1 MHRCRDQ
8 IVKYQ
13 AQCLAVREHTFT
25 RPEGA
30 PSASA
35 GGGGPMDRGFGIGPI
50 LSILDLSRSPTNSS
64 RSNSV
69 SNSIGYTGN
78 SAILVLPTDCDE
90 ENSLAR
96 IRYKLET
103 LYPAQ
108 REFAISQL
116 LDNVSRCRCSTLAVM
131 LYLIAEF

>member
-1 MHRCRDQ
+1 MLICTIHRDQ

-13 AQCLAVREHTFT
+13 AQCLAQREHTFT

-30 PSASA
+30 PGLA
-35 GGGGPMDRGFGIGPI
+35 DRGFGIGPI

-78 SAILVLPTDCDE
+78 SAILVLPTDCE
-90 ENSLAR
+90 EESSLAR

-116 LDNVSRCRCSTLAVM
+116 LDHVSTMSC
-131 LYLIAEF
+131 